1 MDTTFA
7 PHTTA
12 AAHKPADRVFDVL
25 PVPAVV
31 CDLGGLVRSA
41 NADFVALVGVDVSP
55 GTHWRALLDQDDSE
69 RLARAAA
76 AAFSDGLRGS
86 RHDHEVLVTMRRPDG
101 CVALTEL
108 RLRVGS
114 LDGSKVIVAT
124 AHPREEYRLPEPAAS
139 SEETAPLLAAVAGR
153 VGTLRLDAD
162 RSCVEADG
170 RAAALLGAEPG
181 ELLGSAWLDRLH
193 GEDLEAVEL
202 ALAEVRH
209 EGVTRDLEVRRTDED
224 LAPLRLRIL
233 PSRTNA
239 DDGVVLTV
247 EEVDEFTPDLLDDL
261 TAEVL
266 TDPLTGLANR
276 RMLWETLSGFRI
288 DDDAR
293 PAACFVDLDD
303 FRRVNDLHGRSAGD
317 LALRTVAERLRAACR
332 DGDLICR
339 FGGDRFVVLLP
350 HVATEEIALSVGRRI
365 VASVGRPPAK
375 DEAQVQLSAS
385 VGVVWTGTPGLQLS
399 DDDGELLRAAD
410 VALAKAKRLGKNRAA
425 LFDEAT
431 RGENAER
438 RVAIDLLRA
447 ALDHGDAPRLAVRP
461 VVGLDGL
468 PLLLEVFAPLG
479 AGAGADDAAWVAGLA
494 VEAGLSSAWD
504 RTVLATALDTVHTPG
519 RPTRLLMTLSPDT
532 MRDPEFH
539 AAVAALPSEVQLA
552 VAVHESAV
560 GSARVLD
567 AVRSLQEVGA
577 AVVLRGAGGAESGFG
592 SLRSLRFDWLELDAR
607 LVAAARL
614 DRTAEATVAALAAF
628 GARTGA
634 RVVAPG
640 ITDAHDL
647 PSLAEL
653 GVDGV
658 RGDDWD
664 LLPGPVA
671 G

>member
-1 MDTTFA
+1 MDTTFTS
-7 PHTTA
+7 PTPS
-12 AAHKPADRVFDVL
+12 AHRPADRVFDVL

-41 NADFVALVGVDVSP
+41 NADFAALVGVDVAP

-124 AHPREEYRLPEPAAS
+124 AHPREEYRLPEAVAS
-139 SEETAPLLAAVAGR
+139 FEETAPAQAAVAGR
-153 VGTLRLDAD
+153 IGTIRLGSD
-162 RSCVEADG
+162 RSGVEIDE
-170 RAAALLGAEPG
+170 RAAVLLGAEPG
-181 ELLGSAWLDRLH
+181 ELLGTGWLHRLH
-193 GEDLEAVEL
+193 PEDLEAVEL

-209 EGVTRDLEVRRTDED
+209 EGVTRDLEVRRTAED
-224 LAPLRLRIL
+224 LAPLRVRIL
-233 PSRTNA
+233 PSRS
-239 DDGVVLTV
+239 DGEEAVLLTV

-261 TAEVL
+261 AAEVL

-276 RMLWETLSGFRI
+276 RMLWETLSGLRI

-303 FRRVNDLHGRSAGD
+303 FHRVNDLHGRSAGD
-317 LALRTVAERLRAACR
+317 LALRTVADRLRAACR

-375 DEAQVQLSAS
+375 DEPQVQLSAS

-410 VALAKAKRLGKNRAA
+410 VALAKAKRLGKSRAA

-438 RVAIDLLRA
+438 RVAIDLLRSV
-447 ALDHGDAPRLAVRP
+447 LDVGSVPRLAVRP
-461 VVGLDGL
+461 VVGMDGL

-479 AGAGADDAAWVAGLA
+479 VGAGADDPVWVAGLA

-504 RTVLATALDTVHTPG
+504 RSVLAAALDAACTPG
-519 RPTRLLMTLSPDT
+519 RPARLLMTLSPDT
-532 MRDPEFH
+532 MRDPEFL

-552 VAVHESAV
+552 AVVHESAMR
-560 GSARVLD
+560 SDRVLD
-567 AVRSLQEVGA
+567 AVRSFQEVGA
-577 AVVLRGAGGAESGFG
+577 AVVLRGAGGADTGFG
-592 SLRSLRFDWLELDAR
+592 SLRSLRFDVLELDAR
-607 LVAAARL
+607 LVASARL

-628 GARTGA
+628 AARTGA

-640 ITDAHDL
+640 VTDAHDL

-664 LLPGPVA
+664 VLPAPVV